1 MKNLIK
7 NAAVMMA
14 LLGGLQASTAQ
25 NFNSSNTVL
34 EMGGVQALQMEVTHG
49 KTSHIIF
56 PAGIRYVDLGSD
68 NLAAGKAEDA
78 GNVLR
83 IKAAT
88 KDFEGETN
96 FSVITEDGKF
106 YTFNVCY
113 SAQPAILGYDLLKM
127 RAAAQRIVSD
137 RVLFED
143 LGSSPATL
151 PGLIMETVFT
161 RDQRKV
167 KHLASKGYG
176 ITFAIRGLYVH
187 DGKYYFHTELQNST
201 SIPFRID
208 FISFR
213 VADKKVGRRAVA
225 QDRPLVPLR
234 SYRPLDD
241 VKGATREANVFLL
254 DHFTLSS
261 DKELIIEVFEKHGNR
276 NRSIRVEY
284 ADLLKAKELN
294 DIHLKY

>member
-7 NAAVMMA
+7 NAAMLMA
-14 LLGGLQASTAQ
+14 LLGGMHASHAQ
-25 NFNSSNTVL
+25 NYKNAGSAL
-34 EMGGVQALQMEVTHG
+34 EMGSVEALQMEVTYD

-56 PAGIRYVDLGSD
+56 PAGIRYVDLGSG
-68 NLAAGKAEDA
+68 NLSAGKAEDA

-106 YTFNVCY
+106 YTFDVCY
-113 SAQPAILGYDLLKM
+113 NPAPEVLGYDLLKM
-127 RAAAQRIVSD
+127 RTGHGRIASD

-143 LGSSPATL
+143 LGSSPPTL
-151 PGLIMETVFT
+151 AGLLMETIFT
-161 RDQRKV
+161 KDKRSV
-167 KHLASKGYG
+167 KHLGSKGYG
-176 ITFAIRGLYVH
+176 IRFAIKGLYVH
-187 DGKYYFHTELQNST
+187 QGKYYFHTEIHNST
-201 SIPFRID
+201 GSPFRVD
-208 FISFR
+208 FLSFR

-241 VKGATREANVFLL
+241 VKGHTHEANVFLL
-254 DHFTLSS
+254 DHFTLSN

-276 NRSIRVEY
+276 NQAIHVEY
-284 ADLLKAKELN
+284 SDLLRAREL
-294 DIHLKY
+294 DGIHLKY

>member
-1 MKNLIK
+1 MKNLIRNAAMLMAMLGGMHASHAQNYK
-7 NAAVMMA
+7 NAGSA
-14 LLGGLQASTAQ
+14 
-25 NFNSSNTVL
+25 L
-34 EMGGVQALQMEVTHG
+34 EMGSVEALQMEVTYD

-56 PAGIRYVDLGSD
+56 PSGIRYVDLGSS
-68 NLAAGKAEDA
+68 NLSAGKAEDS

-113 SAQPAILGYDLLKM
+113 NPSPALLGYDLLKM
-127 RAAAQRIVSD
+127 RSGHERIASG

-143 LGSSPATL
+143 LGSSPPTL
-151 PGLIMETVFT
+151 AGLIMETIFT
-161 RDQRKV
+161 KDRRSV

-176 ITFAIRGLYVH
+176 IRFSIKGLYVH
-187 DGKYYFHTELQNST
+187 HGKYYFHTEIYNST
-201 SIPFRID
+201 GSPFRID
-208 FISFR
+208 FLSFR
-213 VADKKVGRRAVA
+213 VSDKKVGRRAVA

-241 VKGATREANVFLL
+241 VKGHTHEANVFLL
-254 DHFTLSS
+254 DHFTLSH

-276 NRSIRVEY
+276 NQAIHVGY
-284 ADLLKAKELN
+284 PDLLRAREL
-294 DIHLKY
+294 DGVHLKY